1 MRSRITEVVNDEWKL
16 GGNPNV
22 QLRNQNIR
30 LFQAIDFLFVP
41 NYTNESIFANS
52 FVKYTW
58 SFRFCVSFHR
68 NVCKLYERV
77 YKTSAFQTRIENIPL
92 VRPSCAVEPLCA
104 DAGGGRF
111 HALLHHWT
119 VGRPPRSR
127 HRLLSSSKARI
138 PQSPCRP

>member
-1 MRSRITEVVNDEWKL
+1 MYSYEIKIFACSKQSTFYLCQITPMRAYSQIAL
-16 GGNPNV
+16 S
-22 QLRNQNIR
+22 NIR
-30 LFQAIDFLFVP
+30 GRFGFMCRFIEMFV
-41 NYTNESIFANS
+41 NCTRE
-52 FVKYTW
+52 
-58 SFRFCVSFHR
+58 
-68 NVCKLYERV
+68 

-111 HALLHHWT
+111 HVLLRHWT

-127 HRLLSSSKARI
+127 RLPSSSKARI